1 MVTSKLFRSNKSQA
15 VRLPK
20 ALELPE
26 SVREVAVIAVGS
38 ARILSPVDIVW
49 DSWFDEP
56 VVSDDFMR
64 ERDQPQA
71 QARED
76 L

>member
-1 MVTSKLFRSNKSQA
+1 MLTAKLFRSNQSQA

-20 ALELPE
+20 SLELPS
-26 SVREVAVIAVGS
+26 SVSEVAVFAVGHS
-38 ARILSPVDIVW
+38 RILTPVDMVW

-56 VVSDDFMR
+56 VVSEDFQREQPLQQDR
-64 ERDQPQA
+64 ER
-71 QARED
+71 